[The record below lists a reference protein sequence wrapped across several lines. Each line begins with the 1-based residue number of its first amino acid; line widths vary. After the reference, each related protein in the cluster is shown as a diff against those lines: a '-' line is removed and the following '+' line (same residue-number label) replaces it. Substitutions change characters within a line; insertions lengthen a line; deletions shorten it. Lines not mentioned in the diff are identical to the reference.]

1 MSDQVVRLN
10 VDDFD
15 DTMAMM
21 ARAFA
26 EWGTHDFPRM
36 YPALY
41 RPTAEVMSRHLAVRR
56 DGRVAAAVGIM
67 PITMHVDGVDL
78 SVAGIAG
85 VATDPPYRGQ
95 GMMRHI
101 MEAAVDA
108 VRHEDFAISYLGGHR
123 QRYGRFGWEV
133 AGTDMKMQF
142 DVKNMA
148 SVEAEGV
155 QIEPLPE
162 AGQVLDAARRL
173 HAEKSV
179 HCRRCTVDFHPMLC
193 NWEQVPYVATDAS
206 GRVIGYLSADTA
218 GSTVNELVGVDMQ
231 STVRVLAT
239 WVRRQAGR
247 VTLWVD
253 CYASLLARRLGE
265 LAQVATLS
273 ASGNWQIFDWLR
285 TVGAFWRL
293 RCREVE
299 LPWGSVVLGIH
310 GRRRNLKLSLSDG
323 VATCAETDDPADVT
337 ADAATMTRLLFGPA
351 GPEQVMPLPARAAVL
366 HAWCPMPLAL
376 PGPDRV

>member
-21 ARAFA
+21 ARAFD
-26 EWGTHDFPRM
+26 EWGKHDFPRT

-56 DGRVAAAVGIM
+56 DGRVAAAAGVM

-85 VATDPPYRGQ
+85 VATDPLYRGQ

-123 QRYGRFGWEV
+123 QRYGHFGWEV
-133 AGTDMKMQF
+133 AGTDVKMQF
-142 DVKNMA
+142 DVKNIA

-155 QIEPLPE
+155 QIVPLPE
-162 AGQVLDAARRL
+162 VGQVLDAARRL
-173 HAEKSV
+173 HDAKSV
-179 HCRRCTVDFHPMLC
+179 HCRRSAVGFHPMLC
-193 NWEQVPYVATDAS
+193 NWEQVPHVATDAS

-218 GSTVNELVGVDMQ
+218 GSTVNELVGVDVE

-239 WVRRQAGR
+239 WVCRQAGR

-253 CYASLLARRLGE
+253 CYDPLLARRLGE
-265 LAQVATLS
+265 LAQVTTLN

-299 LPWGSVVLGIH
+299 LPFGSVVLGIH

-337 ADAATMTRLLFGPA
+337 TDAATMTRLLFGPTDPA
-351 GPEQVMPLPARAAVL
+351 RVMPLPARAALL